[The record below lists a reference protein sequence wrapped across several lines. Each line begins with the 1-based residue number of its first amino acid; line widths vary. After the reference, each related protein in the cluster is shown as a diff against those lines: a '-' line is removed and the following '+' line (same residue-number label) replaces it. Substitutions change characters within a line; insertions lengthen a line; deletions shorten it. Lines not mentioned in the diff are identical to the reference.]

1 MVLLQAVL
9 PGWQKPVKLMQAIIQ
24 RHMLVQGAW
33 ILDGFCGTG
42 SMSHAAIISGMS
54 AFAFDSNQEMAMAT
68 AHRVDQWRS
77 MQSPD
82 TEITNRTATA
92 TGQGTSSGNKRGLD
106 NDMLCQEEQAEQLAI
121 EQTQTQMEG
130 LLEKAGEDSE
140 DEDGEQEAAFET
152 EAVVDKQ
159 VDESQAADDGTNEMT
174 PEEAE
179 EAAIE
184 KMFAESE
191 AANASKRA
199 IEKEVAESEAAHA
212 SKRKAKAPKQT
223 RSKRKEA
230 SEASGSATYTAVTE

>member
-1 MVLLQAVL
+1 
-9 PGWQKPVKLMQAIIQ
+9 
-24 RHMLVQGAW
+24 
-33 ILDGFCGTG
+33 
-42 SMSHAAIISGMS
+42 
-54 AFAFDSNQEMAMAT
+54 
-68 AHRVDQWRS
+68 
-77 MQSPD
+77 
-82 TEITNRTATA
+82 
-92 TGQGTSSGNKRGLD
+92 
-106 NDMLCQEEQAEQLAI
+106 MLCQEEQEEQLVI
-121 EQTQTQMEG
+121 EQTQTQMKG

-140 DEDGEQEAAFET
+140 DEDGGQEAAFET
-152 EAVVDKQ
+152 EAVFDKQ
-159 VDESQAADDGTNEMT
+159 VDESEAADDGTNEMT